1 MIMKPLSLLARILL
15 VLGLL
20 PFSLPA
26 TARAEDWTYWRGPR
40 FDGRSYD
47 KNIPDS
53 WKPEG
58 GEGSN
63 VLWKVPIG
71 SRSTPIVMKGKLYVI
86 TRDREEKPTEE
97 GERVLCIDAK
107 TGETIWEQRFN
118 VYLSDAPA
126 ERVGWSSV
134 CGDPETGNVYA
145 LGVCGLFQC
154 FDGNTGEVKWSH
166 SMHEE
171 FGFLSTYGGRTN
183 FPLIHEDRVII
194 SAVVIGW
201 GEMARPTHRFMA
213 LDKRNGQPVWFSGT
227 RVAPEDT
234 TYSAPVL
241 GVVNKKLQMVF
252 GSGDGAI
259 WSFEPRTGKPLWNY
273 YTSVH
278 GLNHSPTII
287 GDRVYCGVGEELV
300 DEKGG
305 ADPRI
310 GALICLD
317 ASKAKPGD
325 LDLRKAGGQVWTQYE
340 WGVSRSAPV
349 FLDKRMYVATDSGKL
364 YVVDIDTGK
373 LIGQA
378 PIGRMSRS
386 SLLLVDNKI
395 FAHELNGNAWIFKPS
410 EKGVEVVQRLRMPR
424 GEEFHGSPICVD
436 GRVYIPTTT
445 TMYCVGKA
453 DWKPEDRDVPPAPL
467 KEEPR
472 DTDKEIATVQVVP
485 CELLLKP
492 GFVETAEGPRRQGQE
507 FKVRLYNG
515 RGEFLRV
522 AKSGEVEFSIKGPGE
537 IDAKSGLF
545 VSPGDLKEPQPVIV
559 TAKVGEKAGTARIR
573 LVPDLD
579 WSFTFDDGAV
589 PPTWIGCAY
598 RHVVIDW
605 DLYQKLTKANPLAG
619 QMYIYIRSQ
628 LVNTNAPALTYDDTT
643 VRQTW
648 TELLRFLKLLNADNK
663 PKTKEAGAALFDS
676 ALKLLQDEKVIGSFE
691 WSSWDRPTGN
701 GDEKVAEPR
710 LKVTKGER
718 KVDGNGVLCKIT
730 TIPKGMRS
738 QGWFGPIDFHD
749 YTVQADVI
757 GAIKDGKQPDIGLIA
772 QRYTL
777 DMMGASQQLQIRT
790 WTPQLSRVGSNLP
803 FKWEPNVWYTMK
815 FEASAK
821 DGKATLHG
829 KVWKKGE
836 AEPAEWMV
844 TAVDTIPN
852 FQGSP
857 GLFGNAKDAELFYDN
872 LTVTRNK

>member
-1 MIMKPLSLLARILL
+1 MTMKPLSRLAPALALL
-15 VLGLL
+15 LGLA
-20 PFSLPA
+20 SLAPA
-26 TARAEDWTYWRGPR
+26 TGTAEDWTYWRGPH
-40 FDGRSYD
+40 FNGRSYD

-71 SRSTPIVMKGKLYVI
+71 SRSTPVLMKGKLYII
-86 TRDREEKPTEE
+86 TRDKEEKPTEE
-97 GERVLCIDAK
+97 GERVLCLDAK
-107 TGETIWEQRFN
+107 TGQTIWEKSFN
-118 VYLSDAPA
+118 VYLSDVPA

-134 CGDPETGNVYA
+134 VGDPETGNVYA

-154 FDGNTGEVKWSH
+154 FDGNTGELKWSH

-183 FPLIHEDRVII
+183 FPIVHEDRVII

-201 GEMARPTHRFMA
+201 GEMAKPTHRFIA

-234 TYSAPVL
+234 TYSAPVM
-241 GVVNKKLQMVF
+241 GVINNKLQLVF
-252 GSGDGAI
+252 GSGDGAV
-259 WSFEPRTGKPLWNY
+259 WSFEPRTGRPLWNY

-278 GLNHSPTII
+278 GLNHSPTIV
-287 GDRVYCGVGEELV
+287 GDKVYFGVGEELI
-300 DEKGG
+300 DAEGG

-310 GALICLD
+310 GALVCLD
-317 ASKAKPGD
+317 ASKAKPGQ
-325 LDLRKAGGQVWTQYE
+325 LDLRKGGGEVWTQYE

-364 YVVDIDTGK
+364 YVVDVETGK
-373 LIGQA
+373 LIGQV
-378 PIGRMSRS
+378 PMGRMNRS

-395 FAHELNGNAWIFKPS
+395 FAHELNGNAWVFKPS

-453 DWKPEDRDVPPAPL
+453 DWKPEDRDTPPAPV

-472 DTDKEIATVQVVP
+472 DTDKEIAHLQVVP
-485 CELLLKP
+485 CEAILQP
-492 GFVETAEGPRRQGQE
+492 GNDKFQDFQ
-507 FKVRLYNG
+507 VRLYNG
-515 RGEFLRV
+515 RGQYLRN
-522 AKSGEVEFSIKGPGE
+522 AKAGEVEFTIKGPGT
-537 IDAKSGLF
+537 IDPKTGMYA
-545 VSPGDLKEPQPVIV
+545 VPGDLKEAAPVIV
-559 TAKVGEKAGTARIR
+559 TAKLGEKTGTARTR

-579 WSFTFDDGAV
+579 WAFNFDNGEV
-589 PPTWIGCAY
+589 PTTWLGCAY

-605 DLYQKLTKANPLAG
+605 DLYQKLTKENPLAG

-628 LVNTNAPALTYDDTT
+628 FVNIGAPALTYDDAT
-643 VRQTW
+643 VRQSW
-648 TELLRFLKLLNADNK
+648 TELLRFLRLLNADNK
-663 PKTKEAGAALFDS
+663 PKTKEAGAAMFDA
-676 ALKLLQDEKVIGSFE
+676 ALTLLKSEKVIGNFE

-701 GDEKVAEPR
+701 GDEKVPEPR

-718 KVDGNGVLCKIT
+718 KVDGNGVLCKIS

-738 QGWFGPIDFHD
+738 QGWFGQPTYHD
-749 YTVQADVI
+749 YTVQADVL
-757 GAIKDGKQPDIGLIA
+757 GALKDGKLPDIGLVD

-790 WTPQLSRVGSNLP
+790 WTPQLVRAGTNVP
-803 FKWEPNVWYTMK
+803 FTWEPNVWYTMK
-815 FEASAK
+815 FESSTK
-821 DGKATLHG
+821 DGKATLRG

-836 AEPAEWMV
+836 MEPAEWMI

-852 FQGSP
+852 LQGSP

-872 LTVTRNK
+872 LTVTKNK